1 MLSDGLGYQP
11 DLPDSVTHA
20 LQSLDSDVAL
30 LMLDSEAIALRKEIA
45 PRMPKPFNSNVEEK
59 TQELLTV
66 H

>member
-1 MLSDGLGYQP
+1 MVSLGYQP

-20 LQSLDSDVAL
+20 FQSLDSDVAL

-45 PRMPKPFNSNVEEK
+45 PRMPKPFNSNV
-59 TQELLTV
+59 V